1 MLRELERAEYRF
13 TAQGAEYSLR
23 YGMRAFLTLEKAG
36 LSWRDIFAQSITGE
50 ALCAFLEAGGIPR
63 ERAAELLRRG
73 EVHEI
78 WAHCRRAVLLALPAR
93 DPDVIEIPK
102 RSGDDLAT
110 ARGMKRLRCFVCDVM
125 RKPESFF
132 WESTMRELIERWQEF
147 AVAKGYSKE
156 PERVQRFDTEGME

>member
-1 MLRELERAEYRF
+1 MLRELERAAYRF

-23 YGMRAFLTLEKAG
+23 YDMRALLALEKAG
-36 LSWRDIFAQSITGE
+36 LSWRDIFKPSITHG

-63 ERAAELLRRG
+63 ESAAELLRRG

-93 DPDVIEIPK
+93 DPDVIDIPK

-147 AVAKGYSKE
+147 AVAKGYAKE